1 MMTSFTVKSLHFA
14 GGTNFSRFDVPVEH
28 KNSKIIKYKCIQG
41 RFKVKSYII
50 GYSGE
55 INR

>member
-1 MMTSFTVKSLHFA
+1 MTSFTVKSLHFA

-41 RFKVKSYII
+41 RLKVKSYII